1 MKKLQKIVVLVIV
14 VGCFCLMLTAC
25 RPPRTRDTSMVAGT
39 YHQQGEDGLILHKFI
54 ELRADGTWT
63 TSNDAKLSGSNQAG
77 TFTLKDNNTK
87 ISVYSGNMEV
97 IYGTIADDTLTLN
110 IWHVLWWEEEVVFV
124 KD

>member
-1 MKKLQKIVVLVIV
+1 
-14 VGCFCLMLTAC
+14 
-25 RPPRTRDTSMVAGT
+25 MVAGT